1 MDRKWKIE
9 ALGRQS
15 EGDRADLLA
24 ERLAQEMATAWRRGD
39 RPAAEE
45 FLARHPELGDH
56 PRAAVRLIYEE
67 FCIRQE
73 ASQEVSSDE
82 VVRRFP
88 QWRADLEALL
98 DCHCLLEARP
108 AKPTFPQVG
117 EMLGDFLLRAEL
129 GRGALGRVFLA
140 VQPSLANRPVV
151 LKLTPCD
158 GEEHLSL
165 ARLQHTHIVSL
176 YSVHDFPARH
186 LRALCMPYL
195 GGATLTQLLE
205 AMGERTPARRVGHDL
220 LEALDRI
227 QASAP
232 VTLPPKGRGRQLL
245 DRASYPQA
253 ICWIGACLA
262 NALQYAHERG
272 LVHLDLKPSNVLL
285 GADGQPLL
293 LDLHLARE
301 PIHPDG
307 PAPRWL
313 GGSPAYMSPE
323 QKAALAAV
331 SEHRAVPMV
340 VDGRSDV
347 FSLGMILY
355 EMLSGEIPNPAG
367 VSLPRLRR
375 SNPYVSVGLSDII
388 FKCLAH
394 DPRDRYPDASAL
406 ATDLQRHLTD
416 LPLQGVGN
424 RSPRERWRKWRRRR
438 PHALALIGMLLAV
451 AGATLIVGGLALTRV
466 GQRFQEARV
475 ALRDGQ
481 VRMKDRRYSE
491 AAEVLTR
498 GLSLCEGLP
507 GSRDLD
513 HEMGRLLRLARRAE
527 SAHRL
532 HVVTD
537 RLRFLYDIDSLPSK
551 VAQSTEANCR
561 AIWDARAWVS
571 ERSGAELEPELEDQI
586 HRDLLDLAILWA
598 DLRVHLA
605 SEGDASRARHEA
617 LRVLAEA
624 EGMLPPSHVLYQERR
639 AHAKALGLFSM
650 ARAAGRRAAEV
661 APRTAWDHYAAGR
674 SLLRSKELAPASMEF
689 ERALQLQPQDFW
701 PNFYQGICAYR
712 SKRYADAVTA
722 FRICIAL
729 NPETAECFYNR
740 AMAYT
745 ALGQTD
751 RALRDYDR
759 ALQLN
764 PKLTAAAINRGIL
777 LYQERRFTEALADLQ
792 QALDTGADPAMVH
805 YNSALVYM
813 AQQDWGTARAS
824 LQRALRHNQEHKEAR
839 VLLGQLWGRRK
850 P

>member
-1 MDRKWKIE
+1 MDRRWKID

-15 EGDRADLLA
+15 EGDRADILA
-24 ERLAQEMATAWRRGD
+24 ERLAEEMAAAWRRGEC
-39 RPAAEE
+39 PPAEE
-45 FLARHPELGDH
+45 FLARHPELCDH
-56 PRAAVRLIYEE
+56 PAAAVRLIYEE

-73 ASQEVSSDE
+73 ASQEITSEE

-88 QWRADLEALL
+88 RWRADLEALL
-98 DCHCLLEARP
+98 DCHCLLQPRA
-108 AKPTFPQVG
+108 ATPTFPGVG

-140 VQPSLANRPVV
+140 VQPSLAGRPVV

-195 GGATLTQLLE
+195 GGATLAQLLE
-205 AMGERTPARRVGHDL
+205 AMGDRTPARRVGRDL

-232 VTLPPKGRGRQLL
+232 VTLPLKGRGRQLL
-245 DRASYPQA
+245 DRASYAQA

-301 PIHPDG
+301 PIDPDG

-323 QKAALAAV
+323 QKAALDAV
-331 SEHRAVPMV
+331 SKHQSVPMA

-355 EMLSGEIPNPAG
+355 EMLGGEIPSPAG
-367 VSLPRLRR
+367 ASLPRLRR
-375 SNPYVSVGLSDII
+375 SNPYVTAGLSDILR
-388 FKCLAH
+388 KCLAH

-406 ATDLQRHLTD
+406 ATDLQRHLAD
-416 LPLQGVGN
+416 QPLQGVGN
-424 RSPRERWRKWRRRR
+424 RSPMERWRKWRRRR

-451 AGATLIVGGLALTRV
+451 TSATLIVGGLALTRV
-466 GQRFQEARV
+466 GQRLHEAR
-475 ALRDGQ
+475 ASLLDGQ
-481 VRMKDRRYSE
+481 VKMKDRRYSE
-491 AAEVLTR
+491 AVDVLTR

-507 GSRDLD
+507 GRRDLD
-513 HEMGRLLRLARRAE
+513 HELGRLLRRARRAE
-527 SAHRL
+527 AAHRL
-532 HVVTD
+532 HLVTD
-537 RLRFLYDIDSLPSK
+537 RLRFLYGIDSLPIKAS
-551 VAQSTEANCR
+551 QSIEANCR
-561 AIWDARAWVS
+561 AIWEARARVS
-571 ERSGAELEPELEDQI
+571 ERSGAELEPDLEDQI
-586 HRDLLDLAILWA
+586 QRDLLDLAILWA

-605 SEGDASRARHEA
+605 SEGESSRARHEA

-624 EGMLPPSHVLYQERR
+624 EGMLTPSHVLYQERR
-639 AHAKALGLFSM
+639 AHAEALGLFSM
-650 ARAAGRRAAEV
+650 ARAAGLRAAEV
-661 APRTAWDHYAAGR
+661 APRTAWDHYALGR
-674 SLLRSKELAPASMEF
+674 SLLRSGKLAPATMEF

-712 SKRYADAVTA
+712 SQRYEEAVTA
-722 FRICIAL
+722 FRVCIAL

-745 ALGQTD
+745 ALGQTG

-764 PKLTAAAINRGIL
+764 PKLTAAALNRGIL
-777 LYQERRFTEALADLQ
+777 HYQERRFTEALADLRR
-792 QALDTGADPAMVH
+792 ALDTGADPAIVH
-805 YNSALVYM
+805 YNSALVYL
-813 AQQDWGTARAS
+813 AQRDRGTARAS

-839 VLLGQLWGRRK
+839 ALYAQLWGRR
-850 P
+850 